1 MTTNNSY
8 NSVRVALEGQQRSQ
22 DLEPKQADECLKQA
36 LPAFAPALLR
46 LATPLF
52 TFHKCQRM
60 KTVSLWDQRGGVKGC
75 HNSGANFNHPVILQF
90 AINVSVSILASVA
103 ILGSVAILAS
113 VSSLAFTGRFVL

>member
-1 MTTNNSY
+1 MNLHFF
-8 NSVRVALEGQQRSQ
+8 A
-22 DLEPKQADECLKQA
+22 PKYPFSAQFILMQA
-36 LPAFAPALLR
+36 LPAIAHALLR
-46 LATPLF
+46 LALF

-60 KTVSLWDQRGGVKGC
+60 TTVSLWDQRGGVKGC

-103 ILGSVAILAS
+103 ILVS